1 MKTLYERL
9 KPELLAK
16 MQSEGEQYP
25 YAIKALMEELQNS
38 KYVLDLTYGSAISM
52 SNFLELP
59 NYTISEILNL
69 FTEP

>member
-25 YAIKALMEELQNS
+25 HAIKALMEELHNS
-38 KYVLDLTYGSAISM
+38 KSVLDLTYGGAISM
-52 SNFLELP
+52 SNFLGLP
-59 NYTISEILNL
+59 NYSITEILNL
-69 FTEP
+69 FEP